1 LRQIDYFSNKRESI
15 ELTAMEYEIK
25 QLDKFKFIEEG
36 DGEPLVLLHGLFGA
50 LSNFKPLIEYFRHH
64 YKVVVPILPLLE
76 MDILHTSVGGLAKF
90 VNRFI
95 DAKDFQGVHLLGN
108 SLGGHVGLVHVL
120 KHPERIKSLILTGS
134 SGLFENGMGDS
145 YPKRGDYE
153 YIKKKTELTFYDP
166 NTATKELVD
175 EVYGIVNNRLKAI
188 KIIAL
193 AKSAIRNNLGEELK
207 EVKLPTLLIWGN
219 NDTITPPFV
228 AKEFNKLIPN
238 SELHFVDKCGHAPM
252 MEVPDEFNAIL
263 HKFLKKLNEPATVA

>member
-1 LRQIDYFSNKRESI
+1 MDF
-15 ELTAMEYEIK
+15 EIK
-25 QLDKFKFIEEG
+25 QQDKLRFIEEG

-50 LSNFKPLIEYFRHH
+50 LSNFKPLIDYFRQHN
-64 YKVVVPILPLLE
+64 KVVVPMLPLLE

-90 VNRFI
+90 VHKFLEARGL
-95 DAKDFQGVHLLGN
+95 DKVHLLGN
-108 SLGGHVGLVHVL
+108 SLGGHVALVHTL
-120 KHPERIKSLILTGS
+120 KHPERIKSVILTGS

-166 NTATKELVD
+166 NTASKELVD

-193 AKSAIRNNLGEELK
+193 AKSAIRNNLGEELNQIK
-207 EVKLPTLLIWGN
+207 QPTLLVWGS
-219 NDTITPPFV
+219 NDSITPPFV

-238 SELHFVDKCGHAPM
+238 SELYFVDKCGHAPM
-252 MEVPDEFNAIL
+252 MEAPEEFNAIL